1 MSNST
6 EVADRA
12 IFADPAKLPLPRP
25 TPETQHFWEGTRNA
39 QLLLQKCND
48 CTHVYFP
55 PRPFCPDCGC
65 REVTV
70 LAASG
75 KATLFSYV
83 INERPHPAFNGPYS
97 IAVVRLEEGVQMMS
111 NIVNVPQS
119 PEALV
124 LDMPLRVTY
133 TRISEEITLPHFE
146 PVVEADT

>member
-1 MSNST
+1 
-6 EVADRA
+6 
-12 IFADPAKLPLPRP
+12 
-25 TPETQHFWEGTRNA
+25 
-39 QLLLQKCND
+39 
-48 CTHVYFP
+48 
-55 PRPFCPDCGC
+55 
-65 REVTV
+65 V